1 MKDEGAPE
9 VISEEEAEKRAERG
23 PDPSIG
29 IGFFVV
35 GLLIMAVGGAT
46 THHYVFNAGEGLV
59 LLGAVIFLISVAV
72 THYRIQ
78 PWNLR
83 ELSRRV
89 IGRE

>member
-1 MKDEGAPE
+1 MTDDT
-9 VISEEEAEKRAERG
+9 VSEDVSNEEAEKRAERG

-35 GLLIMAVGGAT
+35 GLIVMATGGAT
-46 THHYVFNAGEGLV
+46 THHYLFNAGEGMV
-59 LLGAVIFLISVAV
+59 LLGAVIFLVSVAV
-72 THYRIQ
+72 TNYRIQ
-78 PWNLR
+78 PWKLR